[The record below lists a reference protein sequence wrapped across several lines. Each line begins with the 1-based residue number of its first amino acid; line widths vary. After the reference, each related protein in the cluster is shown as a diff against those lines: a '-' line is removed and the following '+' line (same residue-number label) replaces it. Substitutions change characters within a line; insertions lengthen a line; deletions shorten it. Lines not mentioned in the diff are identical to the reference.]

1 METQQ
6 KLTPLMQQYWEI
18 KSQHRDKVLLFRMGD
33 FFEMFH
39 SDAETAA
46 PILNIALTQRN
57 KKGGDDTKMCGVPHH
72 SIAGPIAKLLRSGHR
87 VAICDQIEDPAV
99 AKGIVKRAVT
109 RVLTPGMVYDPETLD
124 QVSANYLASYDDTH
138 VAFADVTTAEAFY
151 YRIDSE
157 MEREEVLALLRPVE
171 LVLAPNVKREDS
183 TILVSSFEGEF
194 SSVERLRGYIA
205 KLQGED
211 VAKSLREFEER
222 SLTQVL
228 RLTPTT
234 LRHLEIFETQRG
246 EKAPT
251 LFSAVDRT
259 RTSAGARLLKQWL
272 AFPLLQK
279 EKILARQEQIA
290 FWLSDTDKTRQV
302 RELLKNLGDLERRIG
317 KLLSSTAS
325 ARDLLQLAES
335 LQVGIEVASQL
346 SSPTPEVEPLSAL
359 MKRLFSSL
367 VDTPPLTVKE
377 GGMIRK
383 GVKAD
388 LDELIA
394 LSENAQGL
402 LLEFEAREKEQTKIN
417 SLKVRYNNVFGYY
430 IELTKAHAEKAPDH
444 YRRKQ
449 TLTNAER
456 FTTPELSE
464 LEEKILSA
472 RSRRADVEYEVY
484 LELRQAVLSE
494 SNLILDFARKLAE
507 VDVFSGLAWLA
518 LERDYKKPEIGSQ
531 QLNLM
536 HSRHPV
542 VEQERLK
549 NFIPN
554 TIGLGPGTAMLLTGP
569 NMAGK
574 STIMRQVA
582 VIAVLAQ
589 MGSYVPAREASLPIF
604 TKIFS
609 RIGASD
615 SISEGL
621 STFMVEMKETAE
633 IVRSSD
639 AKSLIIMDEIGRGT
653 STYDGLSLAQA
664 ILEYLVAEKKPYLF
678 FATHYQELTT
688 LPEMW
693 PQIRNAH
700 MSVQEKKGEIA
711 FLHTLKEGPANRSYG
726 IHVAK
731 LAELP
736 VNVTNRAEKLLK
748 HFEEFQNGGSGGA
761 QLSLMPIVEA
771 ISEESADVTPP
782 SHQEVLRA
790 IGDLDLSRMTPLEA
804 LNMINEWQRKLT

>member
-1 METQQ
+1 MEQ

-18 KSQHRDKVLLFRMGD
+18 KNQHKDKVLLFRMGD

-57 KKGGDDTKMCGVPHH
+57 KKSNDETKMCGVPYH
-72 SIAGPIAKLLRSGHR
+72 SIAGPIAKLLKTGHR
-87 VAICDQIEDPAV
+87 VAICDQIEDPAL

-124 QVSANYLASYDDTH
+124 RISANYLASYDDRT
-138 VAFADVTTAEAFY
+138 VAFADVTTSEAFY

-157 MEREEVLALLRPVE
+157 LERDEVLSLLRPVE
-171 LVLAPNVKREDS
+171 LVLESSISMKRRDS
-183 TILVSSFEGEF
+183 SVLVSNYDGEMT
-194 SSVERLRGYIA
+194 SPERLRGYIE
-205 KLQGED
+205 KLQGVE
-211 VAKSLREFEER
+211 VASSLRPFEER
-222 SLTQVL
+222 SLSQVL
-228 RLTPTT
+228 RLSPTT

-246 EKAPT
+246 EKTPT
-251 LFSAVDRT
+251 LFSALDRT

-279 EKILARQEQIA
+279 EKILARQTAVE
-290 FWLSDTDKTRQV
+290 FWLSQSDKTRQV

-335 LQVGIEVASQL
+335 VQVGLEVSAMLPQKTSFATTL
-346 SSPTPEVEPLSAL
+346 SPL
-359 MKRLFSSL
+359 MQKLFSSIN
-367 VDTPPLTVKE
+367 DTPPLTVKE

-388 LDELIA
+388 LDELIV
-394 LSENAQGL
+394 LSENAQEL
-402 LLEFEAREKEQTKIN
+402 LLNFEAREKEQTKIN

-430 IELTKAHAEKAPDH
+430 IELTKAHAEKAPNH

-456 FTTPELSE
+456 FTTPELAE

-472 RSRRADVEYEVY
+472 RSRRADVEYEIY
-484 LELRQAVLSE
+484 LELRQEVLTVSH
-494 SNLILDFARKLAE
+494 SILDFARALAE
-507 VDVFSGLAWLA
+507 VDVISGLAWLA
-518 LERDYKKPEIGSQ
+518 LERDYKKPVLGSNE
-531 QLNLM
+531 LNLQ

-549 NFIPN
+549 NFVPN
-554 TIGLGPGTAMLLTGP
+554 TITLDNGTAMLLTGP

-582 VIAVLAQ
+582 TIAIMAQ
-589 MGSYVPAREASLPIF
+589 IGSYVPASEASLPIF
-604 TKIFS
+604 TKIHS

-633 IVRSSD
+633 IVRSAD
-639 AKSLIIMDEIGRGT
+639 ERSLIIMDEIGRGT

-664 ILEYLVAEKKPYLF
+664 ILEFLVSDKKPYLF
-678 FATHYQELTT
+678 FATHYQELTS
-688 LPEMW
+688 LPEVW

-700 MSVQEKKGEIA
+700 MSVQEKRGEIV

-731 LAELP
+731 LAQLP
-736 VNVTNRAEKLLK
+736 SAVTSRAEKLLK
-748 HFEEFQNGGSGGA
+748 GFEQLQQSPSS
-761 QLSLMPIVEA
+761 QLSLMPLEIPEVVPEVEK
-771 ISEESADVTPP
+771 
-782 SHQEVLRA
+782 HEVLEQIR
-790 IGDLDLSRMTPLEA
+790 DLPLSKMTPLEA
-804 LNMINEWQRKLT
+804 LVKIDEWQRKLT